1 MFSLN
6 ILNMLKK
13 AISIDLS
20 RARAFV
26 LKKQLLNTTRKLRGK
41 QGVMKIIDTLGYIQI
56 DTINVI
62 ERSHHLVLL
71 TRCPGYKQQFL
82 YDLQVKDKKI
92 FEYWAHAASFI
103 PMKEFRYYIRKMKEK
118 PKEDSWYGTWT
129 KKYRHLLK
137 KTKSRIEKEGPLA
150 ASDFKD
156 TINRKRGPWWD
167 WKPAK
172 AALEIL
178 FWNGELMIKE
188 RRKFQRVYDL
198 TERVL
203 PKDIDTTLP
212 SLDDEK
218 VFFIKRALKAMGVA
232 TIQDINKYIG
242 ISGRLNQWVD
252 QMQKKG
258 EIVEVNINGVD
269 KPYLALTT
277 DLSDLRKK
285 NVLLNSQVLF
295 LSPFD
300 NSIILRDRTSTLF
313 DFDYTLEAYV
323 PKSKRKYGYFCL
335 PILWQDQLI
344 GRIDPKADRQ
354 KQILIIKNLH
364 LEDKKIDHNKFIP
377 ALSHAIEDL
386 ADFHNCEK
394 IDLSKNIP
402 SRIFHKITI

>member
-1 MFSLN
+1 M
-6 ILNMLKK
+6 
-13 AISIDLS
+13 
-20 RARAFV
+20 R
-26 LKKQLLNTTRKLRGK
+26 
-41 QGVMKIIDTLGYIQI
+41 IIDTLGYIQI

-82 YDLQVKDKKI
+82 YDLQAKDKKI

-103 PMKEFRYYIRKMKEK
+103 PMKDFRYYIRKMKEK
-118 PKEDSWYGTWT
+118 PKENSWYGTWT
-129 KKYRHLLK
+129 KKYRYLLK

-156 TINRKRGPWWD
+156 NINRKRGPWWD

-178 FWNGELMIKE
+178 FWNGELMIRE

-212 SLDDEK
+212 SIDDEK

-232 TIQDINKYIG
+232 TIRDINKYIG
-242 ISGRLNQWVD
+242 ISGRLNKWVD
-252 QMQKKG
+252 QMLKSGQILELTIKG
-258 EIVEVNINGVD
+258 LDKSYYILTEDLEEIGRSKTGIS
-269 KPYLALTT
+269 P
-277 DLSDLRKK
+277 
-285 NVLLNSQVLF
+285 QVRF

-313 DFDYTLEAYV
+313 NFDYSLEAYV
-323 PKSKRKYGYFCL
+323 PKSRRKYGYFCL
-335 PILWQDQLI
+335 PILWQNQLI

-354 KQILIIKNLH
+354 NKILIINNLH
-364 LEDKKIDHNKFIP
+364 LEDKKIDYNKFIP
-377 ALSHAIEDL
+377 ALSSAIKDL

-394 IDLSKNIP
+394 IDLSKNIR
-402 SRIFHKITI
+402 SRISYKITI